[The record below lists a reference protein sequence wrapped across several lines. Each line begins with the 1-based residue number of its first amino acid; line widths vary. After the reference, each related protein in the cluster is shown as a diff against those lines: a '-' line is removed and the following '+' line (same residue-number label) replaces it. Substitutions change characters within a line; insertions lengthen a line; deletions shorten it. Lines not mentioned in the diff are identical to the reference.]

1 MHPVNYTRI
10 VSSEEELRSIIG
22 FPSEL
27 VDRKVIASIDSHCR
41 DFISR
46 SPFLVLSTSDASGCC
61 DVSPR
66 GDAPGF
72 VQVLDDKRLII
83 PERPGNRRI
92 DSMRNLLSNPRAG
105 LIFFIPGMGETL
117 RINGRACIIR
127 DEDLLEPMAVNG
139 KRPLLGIAV
148 EAEECFLHCAKAMKR
163 SRLWEPESWSG
174 LLPSASKILAD
185 HAKLPGVTAAQIEER
200 LREGYAQRLY

>member
-1 MHPVNYTRI
+1 MSYNSI

-27 VDRKVIASIDSHCR
+27 VDRKVIAIIDSHCR

-72 VQVLDDKRLII
+72 VHVLDDSRLVI

-92 DSMRNLLSNPRAG
+92 DSMRNLLSNPRVG

-127 DEDLLEPMAVNG
+127 DEDLLERMAVNG
-139 KRPLLGIAV
+139 RRPLLGIAV

-185 HAKLPGVTAAQIEER
+185 HAKLPGVTAEQIEER